1 MAWND
6 YNYIVIFILDYFEMI
21 RNDEIRRNDSIFGKD
36 KNQIFY
42 DSLIPT
48 SFHLHSNL
56 DLIHHFNKQTIKM
69 KSE

>member
-6 YNYIVIFILDYFEMI
+6 NNYIVIFILDYFEMI
-21 RNDEIRRNDSIFGKD
+21 RNDEIRRNDSILRKD
-36 KNQIFY
+36 KKSDY

-48 SFHLHSNL
+48 SFHLHSDLNL
-56 DLIHHFNKQTIKM
+56 LHHLNKQTIKM